1 MQSARACL
9 FFLVLIASTPTWAIG
24 DEIYAGTRVGVRDCD
39 VGEWQKWYRHFSLE
53 ARELLTESA
62 FWEETKIK
70 LPVDPNQITVKPRI
84 IGGEVIMGDP
94 VAKYGLLLFEFVL
107 VEIHAGDGKGY
118 LRLFHRQQFG
128 EDNGWKYVKYPP
140 FIELTDQSLPKQT
153 DLVGTDPFD
162 LSLVFPFLSSFELL
176 PKDPANPRQWVGH
189 FMVLRK
195 NSDSLMGTES
205 EEEVILRLQGFKNT
219 GVRKKD

>member
-1 MQSARACL
+1 M
-9 FFLVLIASTPTWAIG
+9 
-24 DEIYAGTRVGVRDCD
+24 
-39 VGEWQKWYRHFSLE
+39 
-53 ARELLTESA
+53 
-62 FWEETKIK
+62 K

-128 EDNGWKYVKYPP
+128 EDKNWKYVNYPGGLP
-140 FIELTDQSLPKQT
+140 IVELTDQSRPKHT
-153 DLVGTDPFD
+153 DIVGTGPFD
-162 LSLVFPFLSSFELL
+162 LSLVFPFLASFELL

-195 NSDSLMGTES
+195 NSDSLIGTES
-205 EEEVILRLQGFKNT
+205 EEEVILRLQGIKNA
-219 GVRKKD
+219 GVRKED